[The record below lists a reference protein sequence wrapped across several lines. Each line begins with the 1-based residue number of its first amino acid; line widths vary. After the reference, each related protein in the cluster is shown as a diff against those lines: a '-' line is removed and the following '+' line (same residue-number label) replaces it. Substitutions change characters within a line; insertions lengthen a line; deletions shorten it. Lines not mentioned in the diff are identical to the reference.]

1 MTDSFHSAVA
11 DSECVQGAGPVAPI
25 ATPLIEKLAAK
36 KAKYEKVT
44 AFAALLPLFQNR
56 IISEELTGESHAKLS
71 DHAGKVYCAWGVNWN
86 TNTPTNYPQETH
98 SQAGFVN
105 VYINTYS
112 LFGDKL
118 ASFASQKL
126 GEVLPSIEV
135 HFYDALNSTFY
146 FLPHEAEAGL
156 KKLEGW
162 YLDTKTQCD
171 AQLKRMRVEELK
183 HELEVLS

>member
-1 MTDSFHSAVA
+1 MT
-11 DSECVQGAGPVAPI
+11 QNTQMPI
-25 ATPLIEKLAAK
+25 AQPLIEKLAAQ

-44 AFAALLPLFQNR
+44 AFAALLPLFRNR
-56 IISEELTGESHAKLS
+56 IISEELTGESYAKLS
-71 DHAGKVYCAWGVNWN
+71 DYAGRVYCAWGVNWH
-86 TNTPTNYPQETH
+86 TNTPTNYPTENH
-98 SQAGFVN
+98 SQGGFVN

-146 FLPHEAEAGL
+146 FLPHEAEDGL
-156 KKLEGW
+156 KKLEAW
-162 YLDTKTQCD
+162 YLGAKAQCD
-171 AQLKRMRVEELK
+171 AHLKRMRVEELK
-183 HELEVLS
+183 LELEKLS